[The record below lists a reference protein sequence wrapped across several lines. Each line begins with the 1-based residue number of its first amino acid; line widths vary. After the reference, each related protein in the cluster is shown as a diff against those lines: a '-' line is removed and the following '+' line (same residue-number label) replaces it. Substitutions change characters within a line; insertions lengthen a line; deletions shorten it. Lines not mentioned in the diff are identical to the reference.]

1 VKYFN
6 AKPSGLSNE
15 SSLYAAVSSSLQY
28 RNAIS
33 ESLGTTTAWAVIS
46 LVCLLLSLVV
56 WWPFAWLGRLIH
68 RWTPA
73 ETCSLV
79 AKSTFATC
87 FCGVKVALEAVV
99 IPATLILALWF
110 FRKNTVTAVS
120 LLARR
125 LPIAS
130 QRLLAPVVATLL
142 FAFCWDWVHYDAPYS
157 VGLLPQIAFPTS
169 VGVLTALGELY
180 RKAIDSGNSRKLFF
194 WNEKS
199 LGWLRIAAVGL
210 VLSVLSTMISAHTTV
225 QHAVLKE
232 QVVVLS
238 GIVLG
243 NLFLVFRGELA
254 RAASRRSEF
263 GREHA

>member
-1 VKYFN
+1 MKIIAF
-6 AKPSGLSNE
+6 
-15 SSLYAAVSSSLQY
+15 
-28 RNAIS
+28 
-33 ESLGTTTAWAVIS
+33 
-46 LVCLLLSLVV
+46 LVALLSLIA
-56 WWPFAWLGRLIH
+56 PL
-68 RWTPA
+68 PSNA
-73 ETCSLV
+73 EDS
-79 AKSTFATC
+79 A
-87 FCGVKVALEAVV
+87 
-99 IPATLILALWF
+99 
-110 FRKNTVTAVS
+110 
-120 LLARR
+120 
-125 LPIAS
+125 
-130 QRLLAPVVATLL
+130 
-142 FAFCWDWVHYDAPYS
+142 H
-157 VGLLPQIAFPTS
+157 
-169 VGVLTALGELY
+169 ELY